1 LKKLKLSKEKLESI
15 AIQVPINKEELKTEF
30 IKIAKVISPNTSSRE
45 SIELLQSVLSN
56 QMELNSYQSAE
67 EDEINIMTLHKS
79 KGLEF
84 DVVIHLDLYEWIL
97 PKKKPGANNDFNNP
111 IYDNWTQD
119 VNLHYVGITRAK
131 NGCILVSSKKRTNY
145 EYKQKQGK
153 DSEFI
158 WNNNIKELRHK

>member
-1 LKKLKLSKEKLESI
+1 MKKLKLYKQNLESI
-15 AIQVPINKEELKTEF
+15 AIQEPINKEALKTEF
-30 IKIAKVISPNTSSRE
+30 IKIAKVISPNTSSQE

-56 QMELNSYQSAE
+56 EIELNSYQSAE

-97 PKKKPGANNDFNNP
+97 PKKKPGPNNDFNNP

-131 NGCILVSSKKRTNY
+131 NGCILISSTKRTNY

-158 WNNNIKELRHK
+158 WDNNIKELRHK